1 MKGVQRLAS
10 WKLYALCWLL
20 ASPVLAQPI
29 HIEYMVRA
37 GGINQWIKVD
47 GEDESKP
54 VLLFLHGGPGSSVMS
69 YEKKFTQQLKKH
81 FVVVQW
87 DQRESGK
94 TLKLNSSSA
103 PLTLGLFESDAL
115 EIIQHLTK
123 RFQKE
128 KIYLAGHSW
137 GGFLALW
144 LASRHA
150 ELFEACFA
158 VSPMIHQVESEK
170 TSLQM
175 MKELAQS
182 QNNKL
187 ATEELDSIQIPFQS
201 GEQIYFHRKWL
212 YKLINKQKEPFS
224 PEYVEQ
230 WAAKWLDVFN
240 EASEINLFESAP
252 EMQCPVYFLVGSKD
266 YQTNFELTKS
276 YFEKLK
282 APKKELFWFY
292 KSAHLPNLTEPA
304 KFQEVILSTLSTKP

>member
-1 MKGVQRLAS
+1 MKRMQRCTS
-10 WKLYALCWLL
+10 WKLFTLCCLL
-20 ASPVLAQPI
+20 ASPLLAQPI

-47 GEDESKP
+47 GDSESKP

-69 YEKKFTQQLKKH
+69 YEKKFTQQLKKQ

-94 TLKLNSSSA
+94 TLKLNPSRV
-103 PLTLGLFESDAL
+103 PLTVELFESDAL
-115 EIIQHLTK
+115 EVIQHLTN
-123 RFQKE
+123 RFQKK

-170 TSLQM
+170 TSLRKM
-175 MKELAQS
+175 EELALS

-187 ATEELDSIQIPFQS
+187 ALEELDSIHIPFQN

-230 WAAKWLDVFN
+230 WADKWLHLFN
-240 EASEINLFESAP
+240 EASEINLFEKAG
-252 EMQCPVYFLVGSKD
+252 EINCPVYFLLGSKD

-276 YFEKLK
+276 YYEKLK

-292 KSAHLPNLTEPA
+292 QSAHLPNLTESA
-304 KFQEVILSTLSTKP
+304 KFQEAILSTLSTKP